1 MAECNVN
8 ECRNKEVSNGLC
20 KKHLIMKAKY
30 GNIIDEEVYRKNKK
44 YKMEDRV
51 INEEIPNDSSRRR

>member
-1 MAECNVN
+1 
-8 ECRNKEVSNGLC
+8 
-20 KKHLIMKAKY
+20 MKAKY